1 MKVDHNAGFYGQKPL
16 FGAFVRK
23 RGNLAKSTEN
33 GEENGFYKEGRIG
46 KMLMLKAGTEQSI
59 ISVSAHKNLS
69 RFGGRFKFLGQDF
82 FDDKFS
88 KFGFAI

>member
-23 RGNLAKSTEN
+23 QGNLSKSAEN

-46 KMLMLKAGTEQSI
+46 KMLNAYAKSGY
-59 ISVSAHKNLS
+59 
-69 RFGGRFKFLGQDF
+69 G
-82 FDDKFS
+82 
-88 KFGFAI
+88 AIDYKREHA

>member
-1 MKVDHNAGFYGQKPL
+1 
-16 FGAFVRK
+16 
-23 RGNLAKSTEN
+23 
-33 GEENGFYKEGRIG
+33 
-46 KMLMLKAGTEQSI
+46 MLKAGTDQSI
-59 ISVSAHKNLS
+59 ISVSTHKNLS

>member
-1 MKVDHNAGFYGQKPL
+1 MLDFTD
-16 FGAFVRK
+16 
-23 RGNLAKSTEN
+23 KSRFLEHLSAN

-46 KMLMLKAGTEQSI
+46 KMLMLKAGTAQSI
-59 ISVSAHKNLS
+59 MSVSTHKSLS

-82 FDDKFS
+82 FDDKCS